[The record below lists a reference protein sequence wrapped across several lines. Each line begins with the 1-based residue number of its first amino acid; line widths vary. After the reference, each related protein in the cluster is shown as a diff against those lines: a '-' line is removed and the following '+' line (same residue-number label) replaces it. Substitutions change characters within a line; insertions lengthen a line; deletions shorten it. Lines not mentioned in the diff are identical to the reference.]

1 MRIKKLQRKSEMFKT
16 RTIGAAAIAV
26 AAAFTLA
33 SVTPSF
39 AAHHRHHPA
48 GAETSQ
54 PRYYN
59 YVPSTPDN
67 GGLSRFHGG
76 PGQYGPPDPASCGG
90 FAC

>member
-1 MRIKKLQRKSEMFKT
+1 MSKM
-16 RTIGAAAIAV
+16 RTISAAAIAF

-39 AAHHRHHPA
+39 AAHRHHAAAPA
-48 GAETSQ
+48 GTDASQ

-59 YVPSTPDN
+59 YVP
-67 GGLSRFHGG
+67 GAAGYQGLSRFNGG